1 MNRVRTILGL
11 GLSMLLVVGCR
22 REPSALELLTTAA
35 NHLSNAQSL
44 RFSIDRQ
51 GEPIVIPIP
60 LFEVTVI
67 GAIGDYQAPG
77 NIHAI
82 IKTQVGDSQPEADA
96 LWQDGQSYFKLPPF
110 LVDYIQLDL
119 GDSFN
124 VPAIFSTNLGIPALL
139 LKLNNV
145 NVGSV
150 EEIDGENVYRI
161 TGTANGEDLTGLT
174 GVPLAPGEA
183 AIEAWV
189 SKDTR
194 ELVRIIVKESDGN
207 GWVIKF
213 FGYNEPVEIPTP

>member
-1 MNRVRTILGL
+1 MVGLGL
-11 GLSMLLVVGCR
+11 GVLLAVGCR
-22 REPSALELLTTAA
+22 REPTALELLSAAA
-35 NHLSNAQSL
+35 NHLSSAQSL
-44 RFSIDRQ
+44 RFSIERQ

-67 GAIGDYQAPG
+67 EATGDYQAPG
-77 NIHAI
+77 NVHAI

-96 LWQDGQSYFKLPPF
+96 LWRDGQSYFKLPPF
-110 LVDYIQLDL
+110 LVDYIPLDL
-119 GDSFN
+119 GDSFD

-189 SKDTR
+189 SKDAR
-194 ELVRIIVKESDGN
+194 ELVRIIITESDGN
-207 GWVIKF
+207 AWVIKLF
-213 FGYNEPVEIPTP
+213 DYNQPVEIPTP

>member
-1 MNRVRTILGL
+1 MNRFRTMVGL
-11 GLSMLLVVGCR
+11 GVLLAVGCR
-22 REPSALELLTTAA
+22 REPTALELLSAAA
-35 NHLSNAQSL
+35 NHLSSAQSL
-44 RFSIDRQ
+44 RFSIERQ

-67 GAIGDYQAPG
+67 EATGDYQAPG
-77 NIHAI
+77 NVHAI

-96 LWQDGQSYFKLPPF
+96 LWRDGQSYFKLPPF
-110 LVDYIQLDL
+110 LVDYIPLDL
-119 GDSFN
+119 GDSFD

-189 SKDTR
+189 SKDAR
-194 ELVRIIVKESDGN
+194 ELVRIIITESDGN
-207 GWVIKF
+207 AWVIKLF
-213 FGYNEPVEIPTP
+213 DYNQPVEIPTP

>member
-1 MNRVRTILGL
+1 MVGL
-11 GLSMLLVVGCR
+11 GVLLAVGCR
-22 REPSALELLTTAA
+22 REPTALELLSAAA
-35 NHLSNAQSL
+35 NHLSSAQSL
-44 RFSIDRQ
+44 RFSIERQ

-67 GAIGDYQAPG
+67 EATGDYQAPG
-77 NIHAI
+77 NVHAI

-96 LWQDGQSYFKLPPF
+96 LWRDGQSYFKLPPF
-110 LVDYIQLDL
+110 LVDYIPLDL
-119 GDSFN
+119 GDSFD

-189 SKDTR
+189 SKDAR
-194 ELVRIIVKESDGN
+194 ELVRIIITESDGN
-207 GWVIKF
+207 AWVIKLF
-213 FGYNEPVEIPTP
+213 DYNQPVEIPTP